1 MFHRALIF
9 AGGVLGAR
17 ALRTIRPDDFRIG
30 VDSGALFLLKS
41 GFPPH
46 LAIGDFD
53 SVTEEEKEAIR
64 AAAAEYRDC
73 DPVAKDLTDS
83 EMAVRE
89 ALRRGF
95 ERIVLWGAI
104 GSRFDHSLAN
114 VHLLKQAHDAGSE
127 LIVADENNDIRLCAD
142 RVRID
147 AEDGFKYVSLLPL
160 TPEVRGVTL
169 EGFRYPLRNAV
180 LKLGWSL
187 GVSNELERV
196 SGTITVGEGLLLVIR
211 SRD

>member
-17 ALRTIRPDDFRIG
+17 ALGTIRPDDFRIG
-30 VDSGALFLLKS
+30 VDSGALFLLKA
-41 GFPPH
+41 GYPPH

-53 SVTEEEKEAIR
+53 SVTEEEKDAIR
-64 AAAAEYRDC
+64 AASAEYRDC

-95 ERIVLWGAI
+95 KRIVLWGAI

-114 VHLLKQAHDAGSE
+114 VHLLKQAHDAGPE
-127 LIVADENNDIRLCAD
+127 LIVADETNDIRLCAD

-147 AEDGFKYVSLLPL
+147 ADDGFKYVSLLPL

-196 SGTITVGEGLLLVIR
+196 SGTVTVSEGLLLVIR